1 LHTNPNQQ
9 KIVMKKSIFIKS
21 AAGTVFI
28 ALTLLAMPWFLG
40 SCENRN
46 EQSQTELTI
55 DPENRIEITLEVE
68 GMTCT
73 GCEGL
78 IQRRVAEIPGV
89 ESVKADHLSHEA
101 VIVYDKSVTDVQDL
115 KKAIEEAGYK
125 VVSDMS

>member
-1 LHTNPNQQ
+1 
-9 KIVMKKSIFIKS
+9 MKKPMLMK

-40 SCENRN
+40 SCQNRT
-46 EQSQTELTI
+46 EQAQTELAM
-55 DPENRIEITLEVE
+55 DPENRMEIILEVE

-101 VIVYDKSVTDVQDL
+101 VIVYDKSVTDVQAL
-115 KKAIEEAGYK
+115 AKTIEEAGYK
-125 VVSDMS
+125 VVTDMN